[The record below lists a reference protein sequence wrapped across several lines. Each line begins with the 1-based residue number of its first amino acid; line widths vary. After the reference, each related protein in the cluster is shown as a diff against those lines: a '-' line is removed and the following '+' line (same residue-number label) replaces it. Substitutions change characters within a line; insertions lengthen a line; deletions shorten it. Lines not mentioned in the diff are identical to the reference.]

1 MQIMNESNVVEIP
14 FLITLIGSIRLLAM
28 ILLPY
33 ASAKGDYKEYLKNA
47 PNDYYVSEICYP
59 PDAYRNIAS
68 GNIRN
73 VSASDISYCLKEFTF
88 YGFIKLYE

>member
-1 MQIMNESNVVEIP
+1 MNESNVVEIP
-14 FLITLIGSIRLLAM
+14 FLITLIGAIRLLAM

-73 VSASDISYCLKEFTF
+73 VSASGIFYCLKEFTF